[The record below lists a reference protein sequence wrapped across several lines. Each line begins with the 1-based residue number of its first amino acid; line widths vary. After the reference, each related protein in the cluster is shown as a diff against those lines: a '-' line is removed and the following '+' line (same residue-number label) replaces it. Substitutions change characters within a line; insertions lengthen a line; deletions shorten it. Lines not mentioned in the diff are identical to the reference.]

1 MNALGW
7 VKTVISDIQTVLLDL
22 DDGDLDELAQV
33 GLCRKAYFWCLDWCW

>member
-33 GLCRKAYFWCLDWCW
+33 GLCRKENFRLLDWRW